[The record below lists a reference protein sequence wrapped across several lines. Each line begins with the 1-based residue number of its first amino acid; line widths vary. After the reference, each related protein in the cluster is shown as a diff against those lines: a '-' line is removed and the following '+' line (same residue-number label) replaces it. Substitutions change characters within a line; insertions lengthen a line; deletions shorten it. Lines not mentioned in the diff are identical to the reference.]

1 MKMIRNIALAGC
13 SLALLTQC
21 ATQDEVQNLQFQL
34 RAMNQKLENVKST
47 TVNQMQRRQASS
59 VSKLDRVEDETL
71 RIRSNLEEN
80 NSQTTMFRD
89 QVRQDIVN
97 LQAAVDNNS
106 KASEAKVSE
115 LEQRV
120 GVLEEKLATVVQNF
134 TKIQQDRIAEA
145 ERRAQAAAE
154 RAKAA
159 KQRAAAASASA
170 TMTMKSPTVQTT
182 GELPTGRLVRLG
194 PSGTKTRIAVP
205 PRAVEESPAPQT
217 TSTRQATTSVSPAQ
231 QTKAP
236 VKQVEPKQA
245 AATTPEK
252 AVASSGSDSF
262 SKGMSE
268 FKGKNY
274 KSAYKSFEQS
284 LTADPNGAQ
293 VGKTLYYMGESL
305 YNQGEYDLAILDYQK
320 VISNHSKD
328 SHASS
333 ALLKQG
339 MAFEKLTDNETAKI
353 IYKKL
358 LSDYPGSSE
367 AAQAKERLN
376 KL

>member
-159 KQRAAAASASA
+159 KQR
-170 TMTMKSPTVQTT
+170 
-182 GELPTGRLVRLG
+182 
-194 PSGTKTRIAVP
+194 RI
-205 PRAVEESPAPQT
+205 
-217 TSTRQATTSVSPAQ
+217 TS
-231 QTKAP
+231 
-236 VKQVEPKQA
+236 
-245 AATTPEK
+245 
-252 AVASSGSDSF
+252 
-262 SKGMSE
+262 
-268 FKGKNY
+268 
-274 KSAYKSFEQS
+274 
-284 LTADPNGAQ
+284 
-293 VGKTLYYMGESL
+293 
-305 YNQGEYDLAILDYQK
+305 YNVCY
-320 VISNHSKD
+320 
-328 SHASS
+328 
-333 ALLKQG
+333 
-339 MAFEKLTDNETAKI
+339 T
-353 IYKKL
+353 KL
-358 LSDYPGSSE
+358 LR
-367 AAQAKERLN
+367 AAGPRY
-376 KL
+376 